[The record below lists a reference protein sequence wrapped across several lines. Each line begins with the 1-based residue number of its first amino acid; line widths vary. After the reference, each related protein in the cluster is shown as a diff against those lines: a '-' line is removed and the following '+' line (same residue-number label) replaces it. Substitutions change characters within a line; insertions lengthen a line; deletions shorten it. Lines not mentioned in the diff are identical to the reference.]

1 MKFFS
6 HRIIAIIIALLTVA
20 GGSLV
25 AIFFAIHFHIGIL
38 IGLCILILILIYFL
52 VYATLQRFVINKLT
66 PIYKTI
72 YNTENIKIKKDLKSN
87 VKGSDIIERVNRD
100 VVDWA
105 AKKTEEISR
114 LSELERYRKEFL
126 GNVSHELKTP
136 IFNIQ
141 GFILTLLDGGLN
153 DPDINRKYLERTEKS
168 VERLINIMQELDVIN
183 RIETGQMQLNKTT
196 FNIVSLVEELFESFE
211 LTAENRQIDL
221 RLHAPVGGK
230 IMVYADRKRISQ
242 VLTNLIANSINYGRE
257 GGETVVLFSHL
268 PNRILVEVK
277 DTGIG
282 SSAEALPRIFERFYR
297 VDKHRS
303 REHGGSGL
311 GLAIVKHFIEAHDQ
325 SINVRSELGKGT
337 TFAFTLDKSK

>member
-6 HRIIAIIIALLTVA
+6 HRIVAAIIAMLAVA
-20 GGSLV
+20 GGL
-25 AIFFAIHFHIGIL
+25 L
-38 IGLCILILILIYFL
+38 IAVFSVGTFSSWIVVGLCLLIFINAYFF
-52 VYATLQRFVINKLT
+52 VYATLQRFVINRLT
-66 PIYKTI
+66 SIYKTI
-72 YNTENIKIKKDLKSN
+72 SNTENIKKDLRSKA
-87 VKGSDIIERVNRD
+87 KGSDIIERVNRD

-105 AKKTEEISR
+105 TSKTEEISR
-114 LSELERYRKEFL
+114 LYELERYRKEFL

-153 DPDINRKYLERTEKS
+153 DPTINRKYLERTEKS

-196 FNIVSLVEELFESFE
+196 FNVVSLVEELFDAFE
-211 LTAENRQIDL
+211 LTAENKQIDL
-221 RLHAPVGGK
+221 RMHAPVGGK
-230 IMVYADRKRISQ
+230 IMVFADRKRISQ
-242 VLTNLIANSINYGRE
+242 ILTNLIVNSINYGRE
-257 GGETVVLFSHL
+257 GGETVVSFSHL
-268 PNRILVEVK
+268 PNRVLVEVK

-282 SSAEALPRIFERFYR
+282 ISTEALPRIFERFYR

-337 TFAFTLDKSK
+337 TFTFTLDKSK

>member
-6 HRIIAIIIALLTVA
+6 HKTIAIIIALLAVVSGLFLA
-20 GGSLV
+20 M
-25 AIFFAIHFHIGIL
+25 FFALHVHVCIL
-38 IGLCILILILIYFL
+38 AGLCILVFILIYWL

-66 PIYKTI
+66 PIYNTI
-72 YNTENIKIKKDLKSN
+72 YNTENIKKDLKSN
-87 VKGSDIIERVNRD
+87 IKDSDISERVYLD
-100 VVDWA
+100 VKTWA

-153 DPDINRKYLERTEKS
+153 DPNINRKYLERTEKS

-196 FNIVSLVEELFESFE
+196 FNIVSLIEELFESFE
-211 LTAENRQIDL
+211 LTAENKQINL
-221 RLHAPVGGK
+221 RVQAPVAGK
-230 IMVYADRKRISQ
+230 IMVFADRKRISQ

-257 GGETVVLFSHL
+257 GGETVISCSHL
-268 PNRILVEVK
+268 PGLILVEVK

-282 SSAEALPRIFERFYR
+282 ISAEALPRIFERFYR

-337 TFAFTLDKSK
+337 TFTFTLDKSK